1 MTVTVSESFPS
12 LLAALLTGIFLFV
25 IIVYKELGSFFG
37 QPVPNFRNQ
46 KNIGVFPGTACPAWT
61 FFIHTVSFC
70 CAWQW
75 RNTVPRTETVQSVN
89 RLLNIKTSHSNKDFE
104 IALRDVSF
112 YLPVIRIM
120 IIANAQNPTL
130 TFYTPASCFT
140 SLSIYQYLV
149 NRK

>member
-1 MTVTVSESFPS
+1 MTAIVSESFPS

-25 IIVYKELGSFFG
+25 IIVYKELRSFFG
-37 QPVPNFRNQ
+37 QPVPNFLNQ

-89 RLLNIKTSHSNKDFE
+89 RLLNIKTSHSNKDF
-104 IALRDVSF
+104 
-112 YLPVIRIM
+112 
-120 IIANAQNPTL
+120 
-130 TFYTPASCFT
+130 
-140 SLSIYQYLV
+140 
-149 NRK
+149 